1 MNKGEIMTEIV
12 LASNNRK
19 KIAELETLLA
29 ALSSNNAEN
38 SASASGYSE
47 IKVKTLADIGYT
59 TPIEETGITFE
70 ENSLIKAATPAKLGY
85 IGIADDSGLTVDYLN
100 GAPGV
105 YSARYAGENA
115 DDEKNKAKLLRE
127 LESVPYEKRGG
138 AFVCTMSLVLPD
150 ECDIVIPREW
160 RISTELSEKSGIP
173 SERAMIVRGECRG
186 FILEQEHG
194 IGGFGYDPLF
204 YYPEFDETFASVDG
218 DKKNSVSH
226 RGRAMSIFIPRLL
239 KLLK

>member
-1 MNKGEIMTEIV
+1 MTEIV

-19 KIAELETLLA
+19 KIAELETLIA
-29 ALSSNNAEN
+29 SLSSNN
-38 SASASGYSE
+38 SGYGAKASE
-47 IKVKTLADIGYT
+47 LSGIKVKTLADIGYT
-59 TPIEETGITFE
+59 TPIEETGTSFE

-100 GAPGV
+100 GNPGV
-105 YSARYAGENA
+105 YSARYAGEDA

-127 LESVPYEKRGG
+127 LKNVPYEKRGG
-138 AFVCTMSLVLPD
+138 AFVCTVSLVLP
-150 ECDIVIPREW
+150 ENCDIVIPNEW
-160 RISTELSEKSGIP
+160 RITSELSERSGIQ

-186 FILEQEHG
+186 FILESEHG
-194 IGGFGYDPLF
+194 KGGFGYDPLF
-204 YYPEFDETFASVDG
+204 YYPEFGETFAAVDG

-239 KLLK
+239 AILN